1 MYNYCCTNFVVQI
14 LLYATQCALIFSH
27 IKNCVLKII
36 LGVLFEFR
44 SKDKYERR
52 MFSRL
57 KRNFKR
63 KIYINTFCLMSYFSL
78 APADEQTIKEWNKTK
93 IV

>member
-14 LLYATQCALIFSH
+14 LLYATQCAIFSH
-27 IKNCVLKII
+27 IKNCVLKIV
-36 LGVLFEFR
+36 LGVLFEFK

-63 KIYINTFCLMSYFSL
+63 KVYINTFYSKSYFSF
-78 APADEQTIKEWNKTK
+78 APADEQTMKEWNKTN